1 MQARSSAYA
10 RYWRHS
16 LADSAANGGTFHHDP
31 DPSEFRKL
39 SKAQLASG
47 YVGHDIVTACF
58 NKEAEQVQTVEVVI
72 RLKVYVLLLQHG
84 TPQRAGNPKI
94 VTPLVTQA
102 LLARDGRI
110 YPLAKTMICRDI
122 LEPLAGG
129 HFAIGTVSDQDA
141 FLTTQPVPGI
151 AFTGTHAEST
161 EAASL
166 NAADFDRQWKEFL
179 AGCNQLLAEVGGGWP
194 GAQGD
199 YLEAD
204 YGYLTKKAAFS
215 SRHILA
221 LYDHLLLETTPQV
234 PLFERYASGEM
245 APPEPCLPPHAGFSQ
260 RLAHG
265 SNQRALTRTQR
276 DALTHLLV
284 ARQGEILA
292 VNGPPGTGKTTLVL
306 SVVASLWAQAALA
319 GGEPPVIVA
328 ASTTNQAVTNI
339 IDAFGESFAKG
350 EGPFAGRWL
359 PKIKS
364 FGALLGSA
372 DKESKTADKYHTE
385 DFFNAVES
393 AGYIAEA
400 EQHYLRAAAAAFPE
414 IPQASFNVKSVT
426 AALQAAIR
434 KEAKTLADIEQAW
447 SDLNDARDALRAELG
462 ERPAVT
468 MTQRRTQRDAAQ
480 AEKQV
485 IETLITQWERHG
497 AGESLVYGLFSWLP
511 AVAKKRMRLV
521 RVFLNSIWPAH
532 YPTQTWESIEQ
543 VDGWLSEIQR
553 QCDHRLQ
560 EHSCAVTRGEKVLDD
575 EQCHI
580 TAWQKAL
587 ALLRLTEAE
596 AVGQV
601 SLADCDAHADTSI
614 RFRIFLLTTHYWEGR
629 WLSEMQA
636 QLPGDL
642 DEGKKKTGRT
652 AVEPRWRRRMKLTPC
667 IVSTF
672 FMLPKKM
679 QVARH
684 DGKNFSTDYLY
695 DFADLLIVDE
705 AGQVLPEVA
714 GASFALGKQA
724 LVIGDQLQIEP
735 IWSIPKSI
743 DIGNL
748 QAAELL
754 GKEEDAYE
762 RVCESGRSAASG
774 SVMQIAQRLSRYH
787 YDPAMARGMFLYE
800 HHRCFDE
807 IVSYCNALCYQGK
820 LIPQRGP
827 KVAALKN
834 AEGNAEGKETGD
846 SLPALGYLHVDGLC
860 QKSSGG
866 SRYNLY
872 EAETIAAWL
881 AEHRESL
888 QAQYGKPLHR
898 IVGIV
903 TPFGA
908 QVRAISQACNDVGI
922 EVGHEKDG
930 ITVGT
935 VHALQGA
942 ERPVVIFSAVYS
954 KHADGGFID
963 QRASMLNVAVSRA
976 KNTFLVFGDM
986 DVFTVASKNRPR
998 GLLAHYLFKDQS
1010 NALYFQPLVRK
1021 DLQQVSTAVEVLQ
1034 DAAEHDK
1041 FLLKALNKVQREI
1054 HIVSPWII
1062 ERRIQEI
1069 GAFKAMQEAVERQVQ
1084 VTVYTDQ
1091 DLNTDDKK
1099 DTKKIAE
1106 VLQAARTL
1114 RGVGIEVHFVDRV
1127 HSKTVI
1133 GDDEVFCIGSFNWFS
1148 ASRSAMYA
1156 KHETSLVYRGRG
1168 VVDEIQTE
1176 LKVLRQRI
1184 TDDPQ
1189 QVS

>member
-1 MQARSSAYA
+1 MVA
-10 RYWRHS
+10 
-16 LADSAANGGTFHHDP
+16 
-31 DPSEFRKL
+31 
-39 SKAQLASG
+39 KA
-47 YVGHDIVTACF
+47 
-58 NKEAEQVQTVEVVI
+58 
-72 RLKVYVLLLQHG
+72 
-84 TPQRAGNPKI
+84 
-94 VTPLVTQA
+94 
-102 LLARDGRI
+102 
-110 YPLAKTMICRDI
+110 
-122 LEPLAGG
+122 
-129 HFAIGTVSDQDA
+129 
-141 FLTTQPVPGI
+141 
-151 AFTGTHAEST
+151 
-161 EAASL
+161 
-166 NAADFDRQWKEFL
+166 
-179 AGCNQLLAEVGGGWP
+179 
-194 GAQGD
+194 
-199 YLEAD
+199 
-204 YGYLTKKAAFS
+204 
-215 SRHILA
+215 
-221 LYDHLLLETTPQV
+221 
-234 PLFERYASGEM
+234 
-245 APPEPCLPPHAGFSQ
+245 
-260 RLAHG
+260 
-265 SNQRALTRTQR
+265 
-276 DALTHLLV
+276 
-284 ARQGEILA
+284 GEIFA

-319 GGEPPVIVA
+319 EGEPPVIVA

-339 IDAFGESFAKG
+339 IDAFGKNFAKG
-350 EGPFAGRWL
+350 KGPFAGRWL

-364 FGALLGSA
+364 FGALLRSA
-372 DKESKTADKYHTE
+372 DKESKAAGKYHTE

-393 AGYIAEA
+393 VGYIAEA

-414 IPQASFNVKSVT
+414 IPQASFNVKGVT
-426 AALQAAIR
+426 AALQEEIR
-434 KEAKTLADIEQAW
+434 KKAATLAAIEQAW
-447 SDLNDARDALRAELG
+447 SGLNNARDALRAELG
-462 ERPAVT
+462 ETPAVT

-485 IETLITQWERHG
+485 IDTLITQWERYG
-497 AGESLVYGLFSWLP
+497 ADESLVYGLFSWLP
-511 AVAKKRMRLV
+511 AVVKKRMRLV
-521 RVFLNSIWPAH
+521 RVFLKSIWPVD
-532 YPTQTWESIEQ
+532 YPAQTWESIEQ

-560 EHSCAVTRGEKVLDD
+560 EHSWAVKCGEAVLDA

-580 TAWQKAL
+580 TTWQEAL
-587 ALLRLTEAE
+587 AKESALTGLMEA
-596 AVGQV
+596 AGQV
-601 SLADCDAHADTSI
+601 SLADCDALADTSI

-636 QLPGDL
+636 QLPADL
-642 DEGKKKTGRT
+642 DAEKKKTGRT
-652 AVEPRWRRRMKLTPC
+652 AVKPRWRRRMKLTPC
-667 IVSTF
+667 IVSTL

-679 QVARH
+679 QVFRR
-684 DGKNFSTDYLY
+684 DGENFMPDYLY

-735 IWSIPKSI
+735 IWSIPESI

-748 QAAELL
+748 HAAELL

-762 RVCESGRSAASG
+762 RLCQSGRSAASG

-787 YDPAMARGMFLYE
+787 YNPAMARGMFLYE

-820 LIPQRGP
+820 LIPKRGP

-834 AEGNAEGKETGD
+834 AAGKETGD
-846 SLPALGYLHVDGLC
+846 GLPALGYLHVDGLC

-866 SRYNLY
+866 SRHNLY
-872 EAETIAAWL
+872 EAQTIAAWL

-888 QAQYGKPLHR
+888 QAQYEKPLHC

-903 TPFGA
+903 TPFRA
-908 QVRAISQACNDVGI
+908 QARAISQACRDVGI
-922 EVGHEKDG
+922 EVDHEKDG

-954 KHADGGFID
+954 KHVNGDFID
-963 QRASMLNVAVSRA
+963 QRTSMLNVAVSRA
-976 KNTFLVFGDM
+976 QNTFLVFGDM
-986 DVFTVASKNRPR
+986 DVFTAASKSRPR
-998 GLLAHYLFKDQS
+998 GLLAHYLFKDPS

-1034 DAAEHDK
+1034 DAAEHDD
-1041 FLLKALNKVQREI
+1041 FLLQALNKVQREI

-1099 DTKKIAE
+1099 DAKKIGK
-1106 VLQAARTL
+1106 VLQAARAL

-1127 HSKTVI
+1127 HSKMVI
-1133 GDDEVFCIGSFNWFS
+1133 GDDEVFCVGSFNWFS
-1148 ASRSAMYA
+1148 ANRSAMYA

-1168 VVDEIQTE
+1168 LADEKQTR
-1176 LKVLRQRI
+1176 LKSLRQRI

-1189 QVS
+1189 QVGQA

>member
-16 LADSAANGGTFHHDP
+16 LADSAANGGTFRHDP

-39 SKAQLASG
+39 SKAHLASG
-47 YVGHDIVTACF
+47 CVGRDIVTACF

-110 YPLAKTMICRDI
+110 YPLAKTMIPRDI
-122 LEPLAGG
+122 LKPLAGG
-129 HFAIGTVSDQDA
+129 HFTIGTVADQDA
-141 FLTTQPVPGI
+141 FLTRQPVPGI
-151 AFTGTHAEST
+151 AFTGTENNGDSLEES
-161 EAASL
+161 
-166 NAADFDRQWKEFL
+166 NNADFDRQWKEFL
-179 AGCNQLLAEVGGGWP
+179 AGCDRLLAEVGGAWP

-265 SNQRALTRTQR
+265 NNEHPLTRTQR

-306 SVVASLWAQAALA
+306 SVVASLWAHAALA

-339 IDAFGESFAKG
+339 IDAFGKNFANG

-364 FGALLGSA
+364 FGALLGA
-372 DKESKTADKYHTE
+372 AEKESKTADKYHTE

-393 AGYIAEA
+393 TGYIAEA

-414 IPQASFNVKSVT
+414 IPQASFNVKGVT
-426 AALQAAIR
+426 AALQGAIR
-434 KEAKTLADIEQAW
+434 KEAATLAAIEQAW
-447 SDLNDARDALRAELG
+447 SRLNRARDALRAELG
-462 ERPAVT
+462 ETPAAT
-468 MTQRRTQRDAAQ
+468 MTQRRTQQDASQ

-485 IETLITQWERHG
+485 IETLITQWERY
-497 AGESLVYGLFSWLP
+497 AADESLVYGLFSWLP

-521 RVFLNSIWPAH
+521 RVFLKSIWPVH
-532 YPTQTWESIEQ
+532 YPAQTWESIEQ
-543 VDGWLSEIQR
+543 VDGWLSGMQR
-553 QCDHRLQ
+553 QCDQRLQ
-560 EHSCAVTRGEKVLDD
+560 EHCQAVTRGEAVLDE
-575 EQCHI
+575 EQRHI
-580 TAWQKAL
+580 TTWRQEAL
-587 ALLRLTEAE
+587 APLRLTEAE
-596 AVGQV
+596 AAGQV

-629 WLSEMQA
+629 WLSEMQT

-642 DEGKKKTGRT
+642 DEEKKKTGRT

-679 QVARH
+679 QVFRR
-684 DGKNFSTDYLY
+684 DGENFMSDYLY

-735 IWSIPKSI
+735 IWSIPESI

-748 QAAELL
+748 SSVGLL

-762 RVCESGRSAASG
+762 RLCQSGRSAALG

-787 YDPAMARGMFLYE
+787 YDPAMARGMFLHE

-827 KVAALKN
+827 KVAALK
-834 AEGNAEGKETGD
+834 NAEGKETGD

-881 AEHRESL
+881 AEHHESL
-888 QAQYGKPLHR
+888 QAQYGEPLHR
-898 IVGIV
+898 IVGIL
-903 TPFGA
+903 TPFETQA
-908 QVRAISQACNDVGI
+908 RAISQACRDVGI

-986 DVFTVASKNRPR
+986 DVFTAAPKSRPR
-998 GLLAHYLFKDQS
+998 GLLAHYLFKDPS
-1010 NALYFQPLVRK
+1010 NALCFQPLVRK

-1034 DAAEHDK
+1034 DAAEHDA
-1041 FLLKALNKVQREI
+1041 FLLQALNKVQREI
-1054 HIVSPWII
+1054 HIVSPWINKD
-1062 ERRIQEI
+1062 RIQDI

-1106 VLQAARTL
+1106 VLQAARAL

-1127 HSKTVI
+1127 HSKMVI
-1133 GDDEVFCIGSFNWFS
+1133 GDDEVFCVGSFNWFS
-1148 ASRSAMYA
+1148 ANRSAMYA

-1168 VVDEIQTE
+1168 LADERQTR
-1176 LKVLRQRI
+1176 LNSLRQRI

-1189 QVS
+1189 QVGQA

>member
-16 LADSAANGGTFHHDP
+16 LADSGTDRGVLRDAADSSFL
-31 DPSEFRKL
+31 EV
-39 SKAQLASG
+39 SKQQLESG
-47 YVGHDIVTACF
+47 CVDRDIVAACF

-84 TPQRAGNPKI
+84 TPQRAGHPKI

-110 YPLAKTMICRDI
+110 YPLARTMIPRDI
-122 LEPLAGG
+122 LKPLAGG

-141 FLTTQPVPGI
+141 FLTRQPVPGI
-151 AFTGTHAEST
+151 VFTGTENNAD
-161 EAASL
+161 SL
-166 NAADFDRQWKEFL
+166 GDSNNADFDRQWKQFL
-179 AGCNQLLAEVGGGWP
+179 AGCDRLLAEVGGGWP

-215 SRHILA
+215 SQHILA

-265 SNQRALTRTQR
+265 SNERALSRTQR

-284 ARQGEILA
+284 AQQGEILA

-306 SVVASLWAQAALA
+306 SVVASLWAHAALA
-319 GGEPPVIVA
+319 EGEPPVIVA

-339 IDAFGESFAKG
+339 IDAFEKNFAKG

-393 AGYIAEA
+393 VGYIAEA

-414 IPQASFNVKSVT
+414 IPQASFNVKGVT
-426 AALQAAIR
+426 AALQEEIR
-434 KEAKTLADIEQAW
+434 KKAATLAAIEQAW
-447 SDLNDARDALRAELG
+447 SGLNNARDALRAELG
-462 ERPAVT
+462 ETPATT

-485 IETLITQWERHG
+485 IETLITQWERYG
-497 AGESLVYGLFSWLP
+497 ADESLVYGLFSWLP

-521 RVFLNSIWPAH
+521 RVFLNSIWPVD
-532 YPTQTWESIEQ
+532 YPTQTWKSIEQ
-543 VDGWLSEIQR
+543 VDGWLSGMQR
-553 QCDHRLQ
+553 QCDDRLQ
-560 EHSCAVTRGEKVLDD
+560 EHSWAVKRGEAVLHK

-580 TAWQKAL
+580 TTWQAAL
-587 ALLRLTEAE
+587 AKESALTGLMEA
-596 AVGQV
+596 AGQV
-601 SLADCDAHADTSI
+601 SLADCDALADTSI

-636 QLPGDL
+636 QLPADL
-642 DEGKKKTGRT
+642 DAEKKKTGRT

-667 IVSTF
+667 IVSTL

-679 QVARH
+679 QVFRPRE
-684 DGKNFSTDYLY
+684 KNFSRNYLY

-735 IWSIPKSI
+735 IWSIPESI

-748 QAAELL
+748 HAAELL

-762 RVCESGRSAASG
+762 RLCQSGRSAASG
-774 SVMQIAQRLSRYH
+774 SVMQIAQRLSLYH
-787 YDPAMARGMFLYE
+787 YDPEMARGMFLYE

-807 IVSYCNALCYQGK
+807 IVSYCNGLCYQGK
-820 LIPQRGP
+820 LIPKRGP
-827 KVAALKN
+827 KVAALK
-834 AEGNAEGKETGD
+834 NAEGKETGD

-866 SRYNLY
+866 SRHNLY
-872 EAETIAAWL
+872 EAQTIAAWL

-888 QAQYGKPLHR
+888 QAQYGEPLHR

-903 TPFGA
+903 TPFRA
-908 QVRAISQACNDVGI
+908 QARAISQACRDVGI

-954 KHADGGFID
+954 KHANGDFID

-976 KNTFLVFGDM
+976 QNTFLVFGDM
-986 DVFTVASKNRPR
+986 DVFTAVSKGTPR
-998 GLLAHYLFKDQS
+998 GLLAHYLFKDPS
-1010 NALYFQPLVRK
+1010 NALCFQPLVRK
-1021 DLQQVSTAVEVLQ
+1021 DLQQVSTEVEVLR
-1034 DAAEHDK
+1034 DAAEHDD
-1041 FLLKALNKVQREI
+1041 FLLKTLNNVQREI
-1054 HIVSPWII
+1054 HIVSPWINK
-1062 ERRIQEI
+1062 ERIQDI

-1099 DTKKIAE
+1099 DTKKIVK
-1106 VLQAARTL
+1106 VLQAASAL

-1127 HSKTVI
+1127 HSKMVI
-1133 GDDEVFCIGSFNWFS
+1133 GDDEVFCVGSFNWFS
-1148 ASRSAMYA
+1148 ANRSAMYA
-1156 KHETSLVYRGRG
+1156 RHETSLVYRGRG
-1168 VVDEIQTE
+1168 LADERQTR
-1176 LKVLRQRI
+1176 LDSLRQRI

-1189 QVS
+1189 QVGQA

>member
-1 MQARSSAYA
+1 M
-10 RYWRHS
+10 
-16 LADSAANGGTFHHDP
+16 
-31 DPSEFRKL
+31 
-39 SKAQLASG
+39 
-47 YVGHDIVTACF
+47 
-58 NKEAEQVQTVEVVI
+58 
-72 RLKVYVLLLQHG
+72 
-84 TPQRAGNPKI
+84 
-94 VTPLVTQA
+94 
-102 LLARDGRI
+102 
-110 YPLAKTMICRDI
+110 
-122 LEPLAGG
+122 
-129 HFAIGTVSDQDA
+129 
-141 FLTTQPVPGI
+141 PG
-151 AFTGTHAEST
+151 
-161 EAASL
+161 
-166 NAADFDRQWKEFL
+166 
-179 AGCNQLLAEVGGGWP
+179 
-194 GAQGD
+194 
-199 YLEAD
+199 
-204 YGYLTKKAAFS
+204 
-215 SRHILA
+215 
-221 LYDHLLLETTPQV
+221 
-234 PLFERYASGEM
+234 
-245 APPEPCLPPHAGFSQ
+245 
-260 RLAHG
+260 LAHG
-265 SNQRALTRTQR
+265 SNKRALTRTQR

-284 ARQGEILA
+284 AKAGEIFA

-306 SVVASLWAQAALA
+306 SVVASLWAHAALA
-319 GGEPPVIVA
+319 EGEPPVIVA

-364 FGALLGSA
+364 FGALLGA
-372 DKESKTADKYHTE
+372 AEKESKTADKYHTE

-393 AGYIAEA
+393 TGYIAEA

-414 IPQASFNVKSVT
+414 IPHASLSVHTVT
-426 AALQAAIR
+426 AALQEAIR
-434 KEAKTLADIEQAW
+434 KEMATLAAIEQAW
-447 SDLNDARDALRAELG
+447 SRLNRARDALRAELG
-462 ERPAVT
+462 ETPAAT

-480 AEKQV
+480 AEKQI
-485 IETLITQWERHG
+485 IETLITQWERYG

-511 AVAKKRMRLV
+511 AVGKKRMRLV
-521 RVFLNSIWPAH
+521 RVFLKSIWPVH
-532 YPTQTWESIEQ
+532 YPAQTWESIEQ
-543 VDGWLSEIQR
+543 VDGWLSRMQR
-553 QCDHRLQ
+553 QCNQRLQ
-560 EHSCAVTRGEKVLDD
+560 EHSWGVTRGEAVLHE
-575 EQCHI
+575 EQRHI

-587 ALLRLTEAE
+587 APLRLTEEEE
-596 AVGQV
+596 AGQV

-636 QLPGDL
+636 QLPADL
-642 DEGKKKTGRT
+642 DAEKKKTGRT

-667 IVSTF
+667 IVSTL

-679 QVARH
+679 QVFRR
-684 DGKNFSTDYLY
+684 DGENFMSDYLY

-748 QAAELL
+748 HAAELL

-762 RVCESGRSAASG
+762 RLCQSGRSAASG

-834 AEGNAEGKETGD
+834 AEGKETGD

-888 QAQYGKPLHR
+888 QAQYGKPLHH

-908 QVRAISQACNDVGI
+908 QVRAISQACRDVGI
-922 EVGHEKDG
+922 EVGHEKQGEEEG

-942 ERPVVIFSAVYS
+942 ARPVVIFSAVYS

-986 DVFTVASKNRPR
+986 DVFTAASKSKPR
-998 GLLAHYLFKDQS
+998 GLLAHYLFKDAS
-1010 NALYFQPLVRK
+1010 NALCFQPLVRK

-1034 DAAEHDK
+1034 DAAEHDD
-1041 FLLKALNKVQREI
+1041 FLLKALNKAQREI
-1054 HIVSPWII
+1054 HIVSPWISK
-1062 ERRIQEI
+1062 ERIQDI

-1099 DTKKIAE
+1099 DAKKIDK
-1106 VLQAARTL
+1106 VLQAARAL
-1114 RGVGIEVHFVDRV
+1114 RGVGIEVNFVDRV
-1127 HSKTVI
+1127 HSKMVI
-1133 GDDEVFCIGSFNWFS
+1133 GDDEVFCVGSFNWFS
-1148 ASRSAMYA
+1148 ANRSAMYA

-1168 VVDEIQTE
+1168 LTDERQTS
-1176 LKVLRQRI
+1176 LNSLRKRI

-1189 QVS
+1189 QVGQA

>member
-16 LADSAANGGTFHHDP
+16 LADSGTDRGVLRDAADSSFL
-31 DPSEFRKL
+31 EV
-39 SKAQLASG
+39 SKQQLESG
-47 YVGHDIVTACF
+47 CVDRDIVAACF

-84 TPQRAGNPKI
+84 TPQRAGHPKI

-110 YPLAKTMICRDI
+110 YPLARTMIPRDI
-122 LEPLAGG
+122 LKPLVGG

-141 FLTTQPVPGI
+141 FLTRQPVPGI
-151 AFTGTHAEST
+151 VFTGTENNADSLEES
-161 EAASL
+161 
-166 NAADFDRQWKEFL
+166 NNADFDRQWKQFL
-179 AGCNQLLAEVGGGWP
+179 AGCDRLLAEVGGGWP

-215 SRHILA
+215 SEHILA

-245 APPEPCLPPHAGFSQ
+245 APPELCLPPHAGFSQ

-265 SNQRALTRTQR
+265 SNQFALTRTQR

-284 ARQGEILA
+284 AQAGEIFA

-319 GGEPPVIVA
+319 EGEPPVIVA

-339 IDAFGESFAKG
+339 IDAFGKNFAEG

-359 PKIKS
+359 PKINS

-385 DFFNAVES
+385 EFFNAVES

-414 IPQASFNVKSVT
+414 IPQASLNVKSVT
-426 AALQAAIR
+426 AALLGKIR
-434 KEAKTLADIEQAW
+434 KEAATLADIEQAW
-447 SDLNDARDALRAELG
+447 SGLNDARDVLRAELG
-462 ERPAVT
+462 ETPATT

-485 IETLITQWERHG
+485 IETLITQWERYG
-497 AGESLVYGLFSWLP
+497 TGESLVYGLFSWLP
-511 AVAKKRMRLV
+511 AVAKKRMRLI
-521 RVFLNSIWPAH
+521 RVFLNSIWPVD

-543 VDGWLSEIQR
+543 VDGWLSGMQR
-553 QCDHRLQ
+553 QCDDRLE
-560 EHSCAVTRGEKVLDD
+560 EHSSAVRRGEAVLDE

-580 TAWQKAL
+580 TTWQAAL
-587 ALLRLTEAE
+587 APLGLAEEAS
-596 AVGQV
+596 QV
-601 SLADCDAHADTSI
+601 SLADCDPHADISI

-629 WLSEMQA
+629 WLSEMQG
-636 QLPGDL
+636 QLPADL
-642 DEGKKKTGRT
+642 DAEKKKTGRT

-667 IVSTF
+667 IVSTL

-679 QVARH
+679 QVFRRG
-684 DGKNFSTDYLY
+684 GKNFSRNYLY

-735 IWSIPKSI
+735 IWSIPESI

-748 QAAELL
+748 HAVELL

-762 RVCESGRSAASG
+762 RVCQSGRSAASG

-787 YDPAMARGMFLYE
+787 YDPEMARGMFLYE

-820 LIPQRGP
+820 LIPKRGP

-846 SLPALGYLHVDGLC
+846 SLPALGYLHIDGLC

-866 SRYNLY
+866 SRHNLY
-872 EAETIAAWL
+872 EAQTIAAWL

-888 QAQYGKPLHR
+888 QAQYEKPLHC

-903 TPFGA
+903 TPFRA
-908 QVRAISQACNDVGI
+908 QARAISQACRDVGI
-922 EVGHEKDG
+922 EVDHEKDG

-954 KHADGGFID
+954 KHANGDFID

-986 DVFTVASKNRPR
+986 DVFTAASKSKPR
-998 GLLAHYLFKDQS
+998 GLLAHYLFKDAS
-1010 NALYFQPLVRK
+1010 NALCFQPLVRK
-1021 DLQQVSTAVEVLQ
+1021 DLQQVSTEVEVLQ
-1034 DAAEHDK
+1034 DANEHDD
-1041 FLLKALNKVQREI
+1041 FLLKTLNKAQREI
-1054 HIVSPWII
+1054 HIVSPWINKD
-1062 ERRIQEI
+1062 RIQDI

-1099 DTKKIAE
+1099 DAKKIVK
-1106 VLQAARTL
+1106 VLQAASAL
-1114 RGVGIEVHFVDRV
+1114 RGVGIEVNFVDRV
-1127 HSKTVI
+1127 HSKMVI
-1133 GDDEVFCIGSFNWFS
+1133 GDDEVFCVGSFNWFS
-1148 ASRSAMYA
+1148 ANRSAMYA

-1168 VVDEIQTE
+1168 LADEKQTR
-1176 LKVLRQRI
+1176 LNSLRQRI

-1189 QVS
+1189 QVGQA

>member
-16 LADSAANGGTFHHDP
+16 LADSGTDRGVLRDAADTSFL
-31 DPSEFRKL
+31 EV
-39 SKAQLASG
+39 SKQQLESG
-47 YVGHDIVTACF
+47 CVDRNIVAACF
-58 NKEAEQVQTVEVVI
+58 NKEGEQVQTVEVVI

-102 LLARDGRI
+102 LLGRDGRI

-129 HFAIGTVSDQDA
+129 HFAIGTVADQDA
-141 FLTTQPVPGI
+141 FLTRQPVPGI
-151 AFTGTHAEST
+151 AFTGTENNGDSLEES
-161 EAASL
+161 
-166 NAADFDRQWKEFL
+166 NNADFDRQWKEFL
-179 AGCNQLLAEVGGGWP
+179 AGCDRLLAEVGGAWP

-265 SNQRALTRTQR
+265 NNEHPLTRTQR

-306 SVVASLWAQAALA
+306 SVVASLWAHAALA

-339 IDAFGESFAKG
+339 IDAFGKNFAKG

-359 PKIKS
+359 PKINS
-364 FGALLGSA
+364 FGALLGSD
-372 DKESKTADKYHTE
+372 DKKKKTADKYHTE

-426 AALQAAIR
+426 AALLGKIR
-434 KEAKTLADIEQAW
+434 KEAATLADIEQAW
-447 SDLNDARDALRAELG
+447 SGLNDARDALRAELG
-462 ERPAVT
+462 ERPATT

-485 IETLITQWERHG
+485 IETLITQWERY
-497 AGESLVYGLFSWLP
+497 AADESLVYGLFSWLP
-511 AVAKKRMRLV
+511 AVAKKRMRLI
-521 RVFLNSIWPAH
+521 RVFLNSIWPVD

-560 EHSCAVTRGEKVLDD
+560 EHSCAVTRGEAVLDA

-580 TAWQKAL
+580 TTWQKAL
-587 ALLRLTEAE
+587 APLELTEAE
-596 AVGQV
+596 AAGQV

-642 DEGKKKTGRT
+642 DAEKKKTGRT

-679 QVARH
+679 QVFRS
-684 DGKNFSTDYLY
+684 DEKSFSPHYLY

-787 YDPAMARGMFLYE
+787 YDPAMARGMFLHE

-827 KVAALKN
+827 KVAALK
-834 AEGNAEGKETGD
+834 NAEGKETGD

-881 AEHRESL
+881 AEHHESL
-888 QAQYGKPLHR
+888 QAQYGEPLHR
-898 IVGIV
+898 IVGIL
-903 TPFGA
+903 TPFETQA
-908 QVRAISQACNDVGI
+908 RAISQACRDVGI

-986 DVFTVASKNRPR
+986 DVFTAAPKSRPR
-998 GLLAHYLFKDQS
+998 GLLAHYLFKDPS
-1010 NALYFQPLVRK
+1010 NALCFQPLVRK

-1034 DAAEHDK
+1034 DAAEHDA
-1041 FLLKALNKVQREI
+1041 FLLQALNKVQREI

-1062 ERRIQEI
+1062 ERRIQDI

-1106 VLQAARTL
+1106 VLQAARAL

-1127 HSKTVI
+1127 HSKMVI
-1133 GDDEVFCIGSFNWFS
+1133 GDDEVFCVGSFNWFS
-1148 ASRSAMYA
+1148 ANRSAMYA

-1168 VVDEIQTE
+1168 LADERQTR
-1176 LKVLRQRI
+1176 LNSLRQRI

-1189 QVS
+1189 QVGQA

>member
-16 LADSAANGGTFHHDP
+16 LADSAANGGTFRHDP
-31 DPSEFRKL
+31 DPSEFWKL
-39 SKAQLASG
+39 SKAHLASG
-47 YVGHDIVTACF
+47 CVGRDIVTACF

-110 YPLAKTMICRDI
+110 YPLAKTMIPRDI
-122 LEPLAGG
+122 LKPLAGG
-129 HFAIGTVSDQDA
+129 HFAIGTVADQDA
-141 FLTTQPVPGI
+141 FLTRQPVPGI
-151 AFTGTHAEST
+151 AFTGTENNGDSLEES
-161 EAASL
+161 
-166 NAADFDRQWKEFL
+166 NNADFDRQWKEFL
-179 AGCNQLLAEVGGGWP
+179 AGCDRLLAEVGGGWP

-215 SRHILA
+215 SGHILA

-284 ARQGEILA
+284 AQAGEIFA

-306 SVVASLWAQAALA
+306 SVVASLWAHAALA

-339 IDAFGESFAKG
+339 IDAFGKNFAKG

-359 PKIKS
+359 PKIES
-364 FGALLGSA
+364 FGALLGSD
-372 DKESKTADKYHTE
+372 DKKRKTAGKYHTE

-400 EQHYLRAAAAAFPE
+400 EQCYLRAAAAAFPE
-414 IPQASFNVKSVT
+414 IPQASFNVKGVT
-426 AALQAAIR
+426 AALQGAIR
-434 KEAKTLADIEQAW
+434 KEAATLAAIEQAW
-447 SDLNDARDALRAELG
+447 SRLNRARDALRAELG
-462 ERPAVT
+462 ETPAAT
-468 MTQRRTQRDAAQ
+468 MTQRRTQQDASQ

-485 IETLITQWERHG
+485 IETLITQWERY
-497 AGESLVYGLFSWLP
+497 AADESLVYGLFSWLP

-532 YPTQTWESIEQ
+532 YAAQTWESIEQ
-543 VDGWLSEIQR
+543 VDGWLSGMQR

-560 EHSCAVTRGEKVLDD
+560 EHSCAVTRGEKVLDA

-580 TAWQKAL
+580 TRWQEAL
-587 ALLRLTEAE
+587 APLRLTA
-596 AVGQV
+596 AAAGQV

-642 DEGKKKTGRT
+642 DEEKKKTGRA

-679 QVARH
+679 QVFRS
-684 DGKNFSTDYLY
+684 DGKNFSPDYLY

-735 IWSIPKSI
+735 IWSIPESI

-748 QAAELL
+748 SSVGLL

-762 RVCESGRSAASG
+762 RLCQSGRSAASG

-787 YDPAMARGMFLYE
+787 YDSAMARGMFLYE

-820 LIPQRGP
+820 LIPKRGP
-827 KVAALKN
+827 KAAALSN
-834 AEGNAEGKETGD
+834 EEGKETGD

-866 SRYNLY
+866 SRHNLY

-888 QAQYGKPLHR
+888 QAQYGKPLHC

-903 TPFGA
+903 TPFRA
-908 QVRAISQACNDVGI
+908 QARAISQACRNVGI
-922 EVGHEKDG
+922 EVDHEKDG

-963 QRASMLNVAVSRA
+963 QRTSMLNVAVSRA
-976 KNTFLVFGDM
+976 QNTFLVFGDM
-986 DVFTVASKNRPR
+986 DVFTAASKSRPR
-998 GLLAHYLFKDQS
+998 GLLAHYLFKDPS
-1010 NALYFQPLVRK
+1010 NALCFQPLVRK

-1034 DAAEHDK
+1034 DAAEHDA
-1041 FLLKALNKVQREI
+1041 FLLQALNKVQREI

-1062 ERRIQEI
+1062 ERRIQDI

-1099 DTKKIAE
+1099 DAKKIDK
-1106 VLQAARTL
+1106 VLQAARAL

-1127 HSKTVI
+1127 HSKMVI
-1133 GDDEVFCIGSFNWFS
+1133 GDDEVFCVGSFNWFS
-1148 ASRSAMYA
+1148 ANRSAMYA

-1168 VVDEIQTE
+1168 LADERQTR
-1176 LKVLRQRI
+1176 LNSLRQRI